1 MSAAP
6 GFAADAL
13 APGFAADAP
22 GFAADAP
29 GFAENAPGFAEKAPG
44 FAADAPASASPA
56 AAKRSLRRIFRL
68 RRAATSPEARRHTE
82 DAALQWLRSTLAA
95 SPSISAVATYFSV
108 GDEFPTSSLIAECLS
123 QGRIVCLPRWNAAT
137 GLYEWAEFKQ
147 GAPLR
152 NGPMDIPEP
161 AATRTVLPAEIDL
174 YLAPGLAFDRSGTRI
189 GYGGGWF
196 DRLLAQAAPDAKI
209 FGLCYPTQISAETL
223 PRQPHDI
230 PVFPLPPL
238 LP

>member
-1 MSAAP
+1 MSAVP
-6 GFAADAL
+6 GSTAN

-29 GFAENAPGFAEKAPG
+29 
-44 FAADAPASASPA
+44 ASASTA
-56 AAKRSLRRIFRL
+56 ADKLSLRCIFRL
-68 RRAATSPEARRHTE
+68 RRAATPPEARHHAE
-82 DAALQWLRSTLAA
+82 DVALQWLRSTLAA
-95 SPSISAVATYFSV
+95 TPSILAVATYFSV
-108 GDEFPTSSLIAECLS
+108 GDEFPTPRLIAECLS
-123 QGRIVCLPRWNAAT
+123 QGRIVCLPRWNAVI
-137 GLYEWAEFKQ
+137 GLYEWAEFKVD
-147 GAPLR
+147 APLR

-161 AATRTVLPAEIDL
+161 ADTRIITPGEIGL
-174 YLAPGLAFDRSGTRI
+174 YLAPGLAFDRLGTRI

-209 FGLCYPTQISAETL
+209 FGLCYPTQISSDPL

-230 PVFPLPPL
+230 TVFPLPPL